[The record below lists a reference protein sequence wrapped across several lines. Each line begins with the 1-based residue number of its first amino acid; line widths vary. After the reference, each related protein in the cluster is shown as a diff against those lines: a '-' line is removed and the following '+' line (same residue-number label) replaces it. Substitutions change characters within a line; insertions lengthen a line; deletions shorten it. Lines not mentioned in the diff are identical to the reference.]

1 MPELFTDQP
10 QFDVRLPDKSLT
22 WRSPVLGEQAARIVS
37 RQVKKHTRHR
47 NLLYNLDKL
56 LDGWG
61 IMTSS
66 LRPPDKYVTVG
77 GIQTRFWSQG
87 DQGTQV
93 VLIHG
98 ISGSVD
104 DWINNI
110 GVLARY
116 HRVYAM
122 DLVGFGRCDMGGHDI
137 SLEGMTDFVRR
148 FMQTQSIETADIVGH
163 SLGGRLAIRFAA
175 EFPEMTR
182 HLVLAASSGLG
193 TGVPLSLRLTSI
205 PHVGELLWR
214 PSRSSVGLGLR
225 GIVYNPAVITRE
237 MVDVSYQCAA
247 RPGSGKSF
255 LSVLRTGVNWRG
267 QRESFVRSTRDDLAR
282 ISAPVLVIWGKQDRV
297 LPPAH
302 AQVVAEIV
310 PNAKLVFF
318 DSCGHLLQLERA
330 DEFNSVVLR
339 FLAG

>member
-1 MPELFTDQP
+1 
-10 QFDVRLPDKSLT
+10 
-22 WRSPVLGEQAARIVS
+22 
-37 RQVKKHTRHR
+37 
-47 NLLYNLDKL
+47 
-56 LDGWG
+56 
-61 IMTSS
+61 MTSS
-66 LRPPDKYVTVG
+66 LRPPDQYVTVD
-77 GIQTRFWSQG
+77 GIQTRFWLQG
-87 DQGTQV
+87 DQGTEV

-98 ISGSVD
+98 ISGSAD

-110 GVLARY
+110 GVLARH

-137 SLEGMTDFVRR
+137 SLDGMTGFIRR
-148 FMQTQSIETADIVGH
+148 FIQTQSIEAADIVGH

-193 TGVPLSLRLTSI
+193 RGVPLSLRLTSI

-225 GIVYNPAVITRE
+225 GIVYDRAVITRD
-237 MVDVSYQCAA
+237 MVDASYQCAA

-282 ISAPVLVIWGKQDRV
+282 ISAPTLVIWGKQDHV

-302 AQVVAEIV
+302 ARVVADIV
-310 PNAKLVFF
+310 PNARLVSF
-318 DSCGHLLQLERA
+318 DRCGHLLQLERA

-339 FLAG
+339 FLAE